1 MPDIHPN
8 PESQDGQQ
16 ENRLVDGVDLSTAHR
31 DSSNGSNGGADTILF
46 RSRNGLLSLL
56 PESKRFIV
64 STKVCVETSSSRA
77 EYSETDRN
85 F

>member
-1 MPDIHPN
+1 M
-8 PESQDGQQ
+8 
-16 ENRLVDGVDLSTAHR
+16 DGVDLSTAHR
-31 DSSNGSNGGADTILF
+31 DSSNGSNGSNGGADTILF